1 MKRIIAIA
9 LFALATLVAGTAVAQ
24 NRAVKANV
32 PFDFTV
38 GNAHVPA
45 GTYTISSTGSQSI
58 IDLRNESGK
67 VHIFGAGY
75 GDGKSSETSK
85 LVFDK
90 YGDQYF
96 LREVVCAH
104 GEMSLELPVSKAEKR
119 VQQLQA
125 SIPQNKDEVE
135 VALNEIR

>member
-1 MKRIIAIA
+1 MKRITAIA
-9 LFALATLVAGTAVAQ
+9 LFALATLVAGTAGAQ
-24 NRAVKANV
+24 DHAVKANV

-45 GTYTISSTGSQSI
+45 GIYTISSTGSQSI
-58 IDLRNESGK
+58 IELRNESGK
-67 VHIFGAGY
+67 VNIFGSGY
-75 GDGKSSETSK
+75 ADGKSSETSK

-90 YGDQYF
+90 WGNQYF

-104 GEMSLELPVSKAEKR
+104 GDMSLELPVSKTEKR
-119 VQQLQA
+119 VQLLQA
-125 SIPQNKDEVE
+125 SNQQNKDEVE